1 MKKTKIVLELLTD
14 TDVLQMVEK
23 KYEVE
28 YVMESIDMQQQ
39 IKISRKVWMF
49 KRKIE
54 KDFLSALIEK
64 ELKNGKKNIE

>member
-64 ELKNGKKNIE
+64 ELKND

>member
-64 ELKNGKKNIE
+64 ELKNDKKNIE

>member
-54 KDFLSALIEK
+54 KDFLLALIEK
-64 ELKNGKKNIE
+64 ELKNDKKNIE

>member
-1 MKKTKIVLELLTD
+1 
-14 TDVLQMVEK
+14 
-23 KYEVE
+23 
-28 YVMESIDMQQQ
+28 MESIDMQQQ